1 MHEINAHLLD
11 YIISYP
17 PNWNL

>member
-1 MHEINAHLLD
+1 MHDINAHFLD

-17 PNWNL
+17 PNWHL